1 MLWFERQIV
10 ATLMSPTTDDRWR
23 PEVEA
28 YVDGALRSMPEYL
41 RAGVGAE
48 SLAFGAWPRLQRA
61 LGRLDPAALG
71 QQVERWKT
79 SRFDPVRQYVR
90 LLQSLV
96 LFAENEL
103 IPETTT

>member
-1 MLWFERQIV
+1 MLWLERQIV
-10 ATLMSPTTDDRWR
+10 ASLVSPTIDQRGRD
-23 PEVEA
+23 EIEA

-48 SLAFGAWPRLQRA
+48 SLAFGAWPRLQQT
-61 LGRLDPAALG
+61 LGRLDPTALAER
-71 QQVERWKT
+71 VDRWKT
-79 SRFDPVRQYVR
+79 SRLDPVRQYVR

-103 IPETTT
+103 IPPSAP